1 MTNLGLHVL
10 LDLEG
15 CPEELLSDVASI
27 KTALRKAAELAGATI
42 VGEAFHSFNPPGV
55 SGVLLI
61 AESHLSIHTWPTLG
75 KATLDV
81 YTCGEKFDAEAA
93 ADLLAQFLE
102 ADRQQRTEIP
112 RGISTNELPV
122 QHAQHIQHT

>member
-15 CPEELLSDVASI
+15 CPENLLSDAPRIRAS
-27 KTALRKAAELAGATI
+27 LRKAAELAGATI

-61 AESHLSIHTWPTLG
+61 AESHLSVHTWPSLG
-75 KATLDV
+75 KATLDI
-81 YTCGEKFDAEAA
+81 YTCGEKFNAIAA
-93 ADLLAQFLE
+93 ADLLTTFFE
-102 ADRQQRTEIP
+102 AERQHRTEIS
-112 RGISTNELPV
+112 RGISQNALPTGV
-122 QHAQHIQHT
+122 H

>member
-1 MTNLGLHVL
+1 MTDLGLHVL

-15 CPEELLSDVASI
+15 CPEDLLGDVTRIRAG
-27 KTALRKAAELAGATI
+27 LRKAAKLAGATI

-61 AESHLSIHTWPTLG
+61 SESHLSVHTWPTLG

-81 YTCGEKFDAEAA
+81 YTCGESFNASAA
-93 ADLLAQFLE
+93 ADLLFTYLE
-102 ADRQQRTEIP
+102 ATDQHRLEIP
-112 RGISTNELPV
+112 RGLSKNQLHPQSV
-122 QHAQHIQHT
+122 